1 MKFVLIL
8 LLFLSKVTL
17 AGDTLKF
24 GNKSY
29 PLHKVPTYFNTD
41 DYDAHVSIPSEYTKV
56 ENKLK
61 IKIKKNFKERYINIK
76 EEFLPDGT
84 FVIVTSPGRINSLSI
99 DTLYNNITLNYFTDT
114 IYLKKED
121 LKDFKPYIKTKTN
134 FLFFYDFHLI
144 SINNG
149 LKTNYIIKNYTSAQ
163 PFEAIKSYEFD
174 LGTQFI
180 MDELYYRKKDAVY
193 KLNYQFIIIIK

>member
-41 DYDAHVSIPSEYTKV
+41 DYDAHVSIPSEYAKFDKKTEIKG
-56 ENKLK
+56 LK
-61 IKIKKNFKERYINIK
+61 KGHKEGDVTQIG
-76 EEFLPDGT
+76 EDGT
-84 FVIVTSPGRINSLSI
+84 ILTLTGVFDTIN
-99 DTLYNNITLNYFTDT
+99 DQNNLYKITLNKFTDT
-114 IYLKKED
+114 IYIDKSDIKL
-121 LKDFKPYIKTKTN
+121 FRPNIKTKN
-134 FLFFYDFHLI
+134 YNLFFHDLHFVAI
-144 SINNG
+144 KDSIMR
-149 LKTNYIIKNYTSAQ
+149 NYTLRNFTYQSL
-163 PFEAIKSYEFD
+163 FESIVPNYELSGYSFV
-174 LGTQFI
+174 I
-180 MDELYYRKKDAVY
+180 DELYYRKKDAVY